1 MSTVIKR
8 RADTLGSTSQILAV
22 EKGKEKVQ
30 YDKNCTEFWA
40 GLAQNKH

>member
-22 EKGKEKVQ
+22 EKGKEKSSIRQ
-30 YDKNCTEFWA
+30 K
-40 GLAQNKH
+40 LH